1 MDAINRINPS
11 VFQNIQED
19 ISKTYK
25 KTSSKKKSSISK
37 TYKKASPPESS
48 EYRHRHL
55 TSNLESALYRVH
67 ELKAC
72 IEPYPHRLSLAMS
85 SSCCRR

>member
-1 MDAINRINPS
+1 MKYHHTRFWIHMRIDGSNNS
-11 VFQNIQED
+11 LFYFSELIQFFENQ
-19 ISKTYK
+19 
-25 KTSSKKKSSISK
+25 
-37 TYKKASPPESS
+37 KKASPPESS